1 MNNQEVLEVDTS
13 CQQMCTV
20 VLSFLSYAT
29 GKQQPDEEMPQ
40 IRHFHVIN
48 HSQRGMV

>member
-13 CQQMCTV
+13 CQ
-20 VLSFLSYAT
+20 
-29 GKQQPDEEMPQ
+29 DEEMPQ

-48 HSQRGMV
+48 RSQRGMV